1 MRAYQERLLEMMSST
16 DRLTFN
22 PIRPHTAFEMDIIE
36 VPPRIVP
43 KLELG
48 GEGVFSD
55 ECRNEFN
62 LWLLER
68 FGTRDESII
77 PLGVFYMF
85 GNTLLGRPETVC
97 KLTNFS

>member
-1 MRAYQERLLEMMSST
+1 MRPYQEKPLEMMNST

-22 PIRPHTAFEMDIIE
+22 PFRPSTAFGMDIIE

-48 GEGVFSD
+48 GAGVFSD

-68 FGTRDESII
+68 FGTKDESII
-77 PLGVFYMF
+77 PPGTLYMF
-85 GNTLLGRPETVC
+85 GNTILGRPEAVC
-97 KLTNFS
+97 KLTNFA